1 MEEPGRNA
9 DNAGNAGIAGIAE
22 NEKGSPPV
30 ERCLASSIVR
40 LSRTMETGV
49 RPTRSEPWRR
59 RVALTDLS
67 LG

>member
-9 DNAGNAGIAGIAE
+9 DNAGNAGIAEIAE

-40 LSRTMETGV
+40 LSRTMEDRCEADSVGTV
-49 RPTRSEPWRR
+49 EEARSAER
-59 RVALTDLS
+59 S
-67 LG
+67 